1 MLLHCLNSFGYIEAS
16 ANAPIQQENLQ
27 DMSQA
32 MFFYRIGTIQVFW
45 KNYFLLVLT
54 IEVEVAGGIPV
65 N

>member
-32 MFFYRIGTIQVFW
+32 MFFLPYWDNSG
-45 KNYFLLVLT
+45 VL
-54 IEVEVAGGIPV
+54 EKLFSVGSYD
-65 N
+65 